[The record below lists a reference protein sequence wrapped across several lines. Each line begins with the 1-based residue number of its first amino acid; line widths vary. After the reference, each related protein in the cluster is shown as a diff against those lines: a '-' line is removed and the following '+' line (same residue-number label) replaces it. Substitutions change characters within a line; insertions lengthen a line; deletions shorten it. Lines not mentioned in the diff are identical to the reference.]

1 VKRNVVNAV
10 DGKHADWEVH
20 KKQKIET
27 RINCAKISAVTNMAS
42 KHTDL
47 QNKHAPLSPTSSM
60 ESTEANGVMGEHG
73 TSSEEHQHSP
83 ENTETSR
90 QSGGECTN
98 DMSSMPTEKAVN
110 TTTQT
115 SDSEPYSVR

>member
-1 VKRNVVNAV
+1 VNAV

-83 ENTETSR
+83 ENTEISR